1 VYWQQFAD
9 KKYEMGEYK
18 IRPDFGLELPAL
30 LDRCDTITKQLV
42 NLYAEISNY
51 ETIYQRIVNQL
62 NENEIY
68 VDEQV
73 LNIIYTNLEQ
83 WGTRN
88 LGIPNT
94 ESFLTLYKAQLR
106 VRMLQL
112 LRKQN
117 QQDRNI
123 KALLEQAQKDYEEL
137 YDNAFY
143 LD

>member
-1 VYWQQFAD
+1 
-9 KKYEMGEYK
+9 MGEYK